1 MSMES
6 GRTRKPRTKAAKAGR
21 IDARP
26 LIGLAAGAAVG
37 SAAIAAALIFSGRLR
52 NPFVDAATIK
62 DDGPAPAK
70 RSRGTKAAAPAT
82 SDPEEDASFKRGD
95 A

>member
-1 MSMES
+1 MSVKTNRAK
-6 GRTRKPRTKAAKAGR
+6 GTKVEAKAGK
-21 IDARP
+21 IGTKP

-52 NPFVDAATIK
+52 NPFIDAETIK
-62 DDGPAPAK
+62 DDGLSPAK
-70 RSRGTKAAAPAT
+70 PSRGSKASAASQT
-82 SDPEEDASFKRGD
+82 DTGEEASFKRGE